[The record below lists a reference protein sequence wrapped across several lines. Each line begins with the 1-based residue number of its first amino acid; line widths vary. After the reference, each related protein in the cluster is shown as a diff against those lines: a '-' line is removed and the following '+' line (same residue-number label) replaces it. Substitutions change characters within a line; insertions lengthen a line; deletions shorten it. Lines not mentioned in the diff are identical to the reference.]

1 MEVKTSQ
8 EIMPSNKLIISHEV
22 VDLRKHDWTPGE
34 YDKPNDYN
42 RTMVTI
48 ARGKIYLYRWGTTG
62 NIYDWQK
69 VLATVGGQHNDMMSL
84 TPNGSLILPNRVGGD
99 TKWEGARNIF
109 TDTTQLWVKI
119 LLVAGVVK
127 PGTKVYIGNWAG
139 STGDFIGSAREI
151 AKRDLSQLPH
161 EMVFYHGTSSDRL
174 ENVKQDGL
182 QPQARELR
190 PWKSDALKHH
200 PEWREHAIYLTYD
213 KSQADYYARKA
224 VTVAR
229 RHREKSVKKVILKIT
244 IPNTHYKRLVP
255 DDDFLMRQL
264 IWIGVTWLD
273 SLKGFSQVAY
283 LGNIPVG
290 WISVESVADKFGWY
304 EPEKV
309 DERRFNEMI

>member
-1 MEVKTSQ
+1 LGK
-8 EIMPSNKLIISHEV
+8 HE
-22 VDLRKHDWTPGE
+22 DID
-34 YDKPNDYN
+34 N

-48 ARGKIYLYRWGTTG
+48 ARGKIYLYRWGNG
-62 NIYDWQK
+62 NITDWQK

-127 PGTKVYIGNWAG
+127 PGTKVYIGNWAA
-139 STGDFIGSAREI
+139 SNGDFIGSAREI

-174 ENVKQDGL
+174 EGVKTDGL
-182 QPQARELR
+182 KPQARELR
-190 PWKSDALKHH
+190 PWKSDSMKRH

-224 VTVAR
+224 VKVAR
-229 RHREKSVKKVILKIT
+229 RAGQKGVKKVILKIA
-244 IPNTHYKRLVP
+244 IPNTHYKRLLP

-273 SLKGFSQVAY
+273 SLKSFSQVAY

-309 DERRFNEMI
+309 SEYLVK